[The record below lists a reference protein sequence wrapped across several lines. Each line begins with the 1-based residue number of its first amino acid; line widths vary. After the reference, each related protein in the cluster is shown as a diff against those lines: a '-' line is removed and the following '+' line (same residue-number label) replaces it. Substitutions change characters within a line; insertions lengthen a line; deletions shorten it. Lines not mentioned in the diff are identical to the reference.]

1 MNAKKSTKAKSN
13 KKSENILKNP
23 LFYMSIAIFAIII
36 LLSILAI
43 NMIHNTKHKK
53 EIDET
58 KGQYIYIGNGNNIYD
73 TESAIPDQIVSSY
86 DEYTSAMRDID
97 LENSDKTLSP
107 ADFEGNN
114 YALVAV
120 RYDSCSEENIEPSK
134 FGMSNGQ
141 VSVVFD
147 YDSKCGFCAP
157 TYRFYAFKL
166 DKSVTSGDIVVNYH
180 SRNTIECDP
189 TAVFKPIIYL
199 YPTKTTDVNVV
210 LGHPELITTS
220 YPQYQKGW
228 SVTAEPTGELT
239 DKKTGNKLYSLYWEG
254 KNHYA
259 SVQQDGF
266 IVKGKE
272 TAKFL
277 EDKLSTL
284 GLNYRE
290 AEEFIIYWLPKLEH
304 NNYNYIRFET
314 QSEIASYMPLTTTPK
329 ADTTIRVYMDYKP
342 LDAPINIKEQVLSTP
357 TRSGFTIV
365 EWGGSEIK

>member
-13 KKSENILKNP
+13 KKSENVLKNP

-86 DEYTSAMRDID
+86 DEYTTAMRDIN
-97 LENSDKTLSP
+97 LENGDKTLSP

-147 YDSKCGFCAP
+147 
-157 TYRFYAFKL
+157 
-166 DKSVTSGDIVVNYH
+166 
-180 SRNTIECDP
+180 
-189 TAVFKPIIYL
+189 
-199 YPTKTTDVNVV
+199 
-210 LGHPELITTS
+210 
-220 YPQYQKGW
+220 
-228 SVTAEPTGELT
+228 
-239 DKKTGNKLYSLYWEG
+239 
-254 KNHYA
+254 
-259 SVQQDGF
+259 
-266 IVKGKE
+266 
-272 TAKFL
+272 
-277 EDKLSTL
+277 
-284 GLNYRE
+284 
-290 AEEFIIYWLPKLEH
+290 
-304 NNYNYIRFET
+304 
-314 QSEIASYMPLTTTPK
+314 
-329 ADTTIRVYMDYKP
+329 
-342 LDAPINIKEQVLSTP
+342 
-357 TRSGFTIV
+357 
-365 EWGGSEIK
+365 